1 MALLLNQI
9 STLKGAKALELDAKK
24 LKDAFFGFEFIF
36 NETMRPVFDKITTL
50 LFNTAAMQ
58 KIVKSIKSLND
69 SFDIQFAPIP

>member
-1 MALLLNQI
+1 
-9 STLKGAKALELDAKK
+9 
-24 LKDAFFGFEFIF
+24 
-36 NETMRPVFDKITTL
+36 MRPVFDKITTL